1 MNQTQNFLK
10 LYLPFLLS
18 FICGR
23 LVLQTDLF
31 MISRLGANAIAAHA
45 VPMRIMFLDVILA
58 FSLSPVISV
67 LVASQKNPDD
77 IKNKISLSI
86 QMAIILSILT
96 TVICLFIYPIIA
108 KFSIHDLQVLD
119 YANQAIFWL
128 TLSIPTRLVQFAGS
142 MALHGLS
149 RGSFVIKISIIEI
162 ITNLVGNILFMNI
175 LNLGFKGSYISTL
188 ASSLIVCSITMYAL
202 RNYIHFK
209 LFFKFSKEHLIF
221 LKNLTAEFGRILSER
236 VVAYFTLISFTF
248 NSLAGAGLVAFSVA
262 FEIYNLL
269 TVPLIALMRAS
280 AIYWSQEGHTGMKEL
295 IQNQFTKSLLKW
307 SMILST
313 IVSLLW
319 VLFSSKLTSL
329 YGINSNI
336 LIWWNTFVVF
346 FALTIPTKTINLLL
360 KGAHQSFKNL
370 KHSFYADLFSHWAV
384 LLPILFLGYLTHNPF
399 YYGLSFLVSEVASL
413 MFLGIYSFKVNG

>member
-1 MNQTQNFLK
+1 
-10 LYLPFLLS
+10 
-18 FICGR
+18 
-23 LVLQTDLF
+23 
-31 MISRLGANAIAAHA
+31 
-45 VPMRIMFLDVILA
+45 
-58 FSLSPVISV
+58 
-67 LVASQKNPDD
+67 
-77 IKNKISLSI
+77 
-86 QMAIILSILT
+86 
-96 TVICLFIYPIIA
+96 
-108 KFSIHDLQVLD
+108 
-119 YANQAIFWL
+119 
-128 TLSIPTRLVQFAGS
+128 
-142 MALHGLS
+142 
-149 RGSFVIKISIIEI
+149 
-162 ITNLVGNILFMNI
+162 
-175 LNLGFKGSYISTL
+175 
-188 ASSLIVCSITMYAL
+188 
-202 RNYIHFK
+202 
-209 LFFKFSKEHLIF
+209 
-221 LKNLTAEFGRILSER
+221 
-236 VVAYFTLISFTF
+236 
-248 NSLAGAGLVAFSVA
+248 
-262 FEIYNLL
+262 
-269 TVPLIALMRAS
+269 MRAS